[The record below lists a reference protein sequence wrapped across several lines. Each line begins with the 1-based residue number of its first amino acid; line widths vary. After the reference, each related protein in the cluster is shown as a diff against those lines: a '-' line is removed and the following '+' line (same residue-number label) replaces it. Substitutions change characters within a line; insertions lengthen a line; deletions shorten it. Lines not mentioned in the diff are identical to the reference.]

1 MAVLMRAM
9 AGLSGLGLAAGCA
22 TAMRRQMGVLASQDP
37 SKAKSIYE
45 FTAKSLEGEEINF
58 EKYRNKV
65 LVVVNVASA

>member
-37 SKAKSIYE
+37 SKAK
-45 FTAKSLEGEEINF
+45 
-58 EKYRNKV
+58 
-65 LVVVNVASA
+65 